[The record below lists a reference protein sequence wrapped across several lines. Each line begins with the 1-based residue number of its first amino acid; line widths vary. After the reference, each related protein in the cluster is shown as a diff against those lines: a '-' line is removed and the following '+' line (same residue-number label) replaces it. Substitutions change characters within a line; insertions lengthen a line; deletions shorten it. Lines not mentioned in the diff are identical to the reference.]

1 MSTPY
6 GPREP
11 NGPNPYQPGQQQPGQ
26 QGTYAPEE
34 DVPRQE
40 GPRGDAGQRDP
51 GSIPGQGGYN
61 DNQAG
66 RGQGTY
72 QAYSQPSG
80 EYADGGRGPLGY
92 LQGAPVGFGDAVRNA
107 FGHLLTL
114 RGRAS
119 RSAFWWFAL
128 VAVIAYAVIS
138 YISDRST
145 VAGVILDIIV
155 GIPFILASISL
166 AVRRL
171 HDSGKSGWWWW
182 IGFVPVIGG
191 LILLVMYLLPSTRG
205 PNRYNFGR

>member
-11 NGPNPYQPGQQQPGQ
+11 DGPNPYQPGQQQPGQ
-26 QGTYAPEE
+26 QQPAQQGTYAPEE
-34 DVPRQE
+34 DIPRQE
-40 GPRGDAGQRDP
+40 RPREDGGQRTAGGLP
-51 GSIPGQGGYN
+51 GY
-61 DNQAG
+61 G
-66 RGQGTY
+66 RGSDDSYQRPGAEYGSGGLGTL
-72 QAYSQPSG
+72 S
-80 EYADGGRGPLGY
+80 Y
-92 LQGAPVGFGDAVRNA
+92 LQGAPVGFGGAVRNA

-128 VAVIAYAVIS
+128 LAVIAYAVIS

-191 LILLVMYLLPSTRG
+191 LILLIMYLLPSTRG
-205 PNRYNFGR
+205 PNRFNVAR